1 MSFETADPL
10 RQRDVMT
17 VGRLNAEVRAVL
29 EGSFP
34 LLWVTGEI
42 SNLAQPRSGH
52 LYFSLK
58 DAQAQVRCAMFR
70 MKRIHLRFAPT
81 NGLHVT
87 LRGRVS
93 LYEDR
98 GDFQLIV
105 EHMEAAGEGAL
116 QQAFEALKRNLN
128 EEGLF
133 APERKKPLPRF
144 PRRIGVITSPSGA
157 ALHDVLTVLGRR
169 YPSAEIILYP
179 VQVQGTTAA
188 TEIEQAIALADRRAE
203 CDLLLLTRGGGSLE
217 DLAAFNDE
225 RVARAIHACALPL
238 VSAVGHE
245 VDFTI
250 ADFVADQRAAT
261 PSAAAELISPDS
273 EELALRIARLGE
285 RLGRSAGNSL
295 RLNETQLKQLTAR
308 LQRCNPGH
316 RIAQG
321 IQRRDEF
328 AQRLEL
334 GMQRDLRHRGAL
346 LQTLCAR
353 LAACSPRHELKRVAS
368 RHDLLLQRLHYAA
381 DAVLERQR
389 HSLGRAVSGLHT
401 LSPLATLTRG
411 YSITRRESDQGIL
424 FDAAK
429 VAVGERLET
438 LLAKGSVVSKVVAR
452 NLERR

>member
-1 MSFETADPL
+1 
-10 RQRDVMT
+10 MT

-34 LLWVTGEI
+34 LLWVGGEI

-70 MKRIHLRFAPT
+70 MKRTHLRFAPA
-81 NGLHVT
+81 NGLHVI

-93 LYEDR
+93 LYEGR

-105 EHMEAAGEGAL
+105 EQMEVAGEGAL
-116 QQAFEALKRNLN
+116 QQAFEALKQKLAD
-128 EEGLF
+128 EGLF
-133 APERKKPLPRF
+133 DQARKQPLPAY
-144 PRRIGVITSPSGA
+144 PKRIGIITSPSGA
-157 ALHDVLTVLGRR
+157 AIRDVLTVLGRR
-169 YPSAEIILYP
+169 YPVAEIIVYP
-179 VQVQGTTAA
+179 TQVQGATAA
-188 TEIEQAIALADRRAE
+188 LEIAQAIGLADRRAE

-225 RVARAIHACALPL
+225 GVARAIHACSLPL

-273 EELALRIARLGE
+273 EELVARSIKLGT
-285 RLGRSAGNSL
+285 RLARAADNRLTQGETLLAQLAG
-295 RLNETQLKQLTAR
+295 R
-308 LQRCNPGH
+308 LQRCHPGH
-316 RIAQG
+316 RITQG

-328 AQRLEL
+328 QQRLEL
-334 GMQRDLRHRGAL
+334 SIQRDLRHRGAL
-346 LQTLCAR
+346 LQTLSAR
-353 LAACSPRHELKRVAS
+353 LSACSPRHELKRVAS
-368 RHDLLLQRLHYAA
+368 RHELLLKRLHYAT
-381 DAVLERQR
+381 DALLERQR
-389 HSLGRAVSGLHT
+389 HSLTRAVGGLHT

-411 YSITRRESDQGIL
+411 YSITRKVEDHKIL
-424 FDAAK
+424 QNAAEA
-429 VAVGERLET
+429 VVGERLET
-438 LLAKGSVVSKVVAR
+438 LLAKGSVVSQVVECKLKR
-452 NLERR
+452 G